1 MEKILIIDDNKFILK
16 TLSSTLS
23 GMGYEIIEAEDGEAG
38 LRLVRTE
45 HPDLVITDFQMPG
58 IDGLEVLSKIRK
70 LYISLPV
77 ILLTG
82 FGDVVLTIKS
92 IQLGAFDFLEKPVD
106 PVQLKS
112 VIKLALNSVKISNSL
127 NEVLHVDVSSE
138 HMLEDNILVG
148 KTPQMKEIFKNIGRI
163 SLSKVN
169 VLIQGETGTG
179 KELIARLIHFFGVT
193 INQPLVVV
201 NCSALSESLLES
213 ELFGHVKGSFTG
225 SIRDKKGKFELAG
238 EGTILL
244 DEISE
249 ISLNT
254 QVKLLRVIQELE
266 FERVGG
272 EEIIPMKAR
281 IITATNRNLEALIRE
296 GKFREDLYYRLK
308 VFTIDLPPLRER
320 KEDIRDLVIH
330 FLYKLNKRF
339 NRNVV
344 KIGEGVIEMLM
355 AHDWLGNVRE
365 LENTILQAIVMS
377 KSDVLEKENISLIN
391 RQQINVPFGNGII
404 SSNNG
409 NRSIDDDINESSQFR
424 SLSDLEKYHIKKILD
439 EVNWNKL
446 EASRVL
452 DITRPTLNAKIE
464 KYNLIRGM

>member
-1 MEKILIIDDNKFILK
+1 MEKILIIDDNKLILR
-16 TLSSTLS
+16 TLKGTLTKV
-23 GMGYEIIEAEDGEAG
+23 GYIIIEAEDGEAG
-38 LRLVRTE
+38 LLLVRTE

-92 IQLGAFDFLEKPVD
+92 IQLGAFDFLEKPID
-106 PVQLKS
+106 PEQLKS
-112 VIKLALNSVKISNSL
+112 TIKLALNSVKVSNSL
-127 NEVLHVDVSSE
+127 NEVLHVDSSSE

-179 KELIARLIHFFGVT
+179 KELIARLVHYFGIT
-193 INQPLVVV
+193 SNQPLVVV
-201 NCSALSESLLES
+201 NCSALTESLLES

-225 SIRDKKGKFELAG
+225 SVRDKKGKFELAG

-272 EEIIPMKAR
+272 EEVIPMKAR
-281 IITATNRNLEALIRE
+281 IITATNRNLETLIKE

-344 KIGEGVIEMLM
+344 KIGDGVIEMLK

-377 KSDVLEKENISLIN
+377 KSDVLEKENITLN
-391 RQQINVPFGNGII
+391 FRQQKDGVQVHQEIP
-404 SSNNG
+404 
-409 NRSIDDDINESSQFR
+409 QFR
-424 SLSDLEKYHIKKILD
+424 SLAEIEKYHIKRILD
-439 EVNWNKL
+439 EVKWNKL
-446 EASRVL
+446 EASRIL
-452 DITRPTLNAKIE
+452 EITRPTLNAKIE
-464 KYNLIRGM
+464 KYNLVQ

>member
-1 MEKILIIDDNKFILK
+1 MDKILIIDDNKLILR
-16 TLSSTLS
+16 TLRESITK
-23 GMGYEIIEAEDGEAG
+23 MGYTTIEAEDGEKG
-38 LRLVRTE
+38 LLLVNSE
-45 HPDLVITDFQMPG
+45 KPDLVITDIQMPG
-58 IDGLEVLSKIRK
+58 IDGLEVLSRIRK
-70 LYISLPV
+70 LNIPLPIIV
-77 ILLTG
+77 LTG
-82 FGDVVLTIKS
+82 VGDVALTIKS
-92 IQLGAFDFLEKPVD
+92 IQFGAFDFLEKPID
-106 PVQLKS
+106 LAKLKTT
-112 VIKLALNSVKISNSL
+112 IQLALNSVKVSNSL
-127 NEVLHVDVSSE
+127 DEVLHVDASSAN
-138 HMLEDNILVG
+138 MLEDNILVG

-163 SLSKVN
+163 SMSKVN

-179 KELIARLIHFFGVT
+179 KELIARLVHYFGVT
-193 INQPLVVV
+193 FNKPLVVV
-201 NCSALSESLLES
+201 NCSALTESLLES

-238 EGTILL
+238 DGTILL

-272 EEIIPMKAR
+272 EEVIPMKAR
-281 IITATNRNLEALIRE
+281 IITATNKSLEALIKE

-344 KIGEGVIEMLM
+344 KIGDGVIEMLK

-365 LENTILQAIVMS
+365 LENTILQAIVMA
-377 KSDVLEKENISLIN
+377 KSDVLEKENISLIF
-391 RQQINVPFGNGII
+391 RQQHNGHVVQ
-404 SSNNG
+404 
-409 NRSIDDDINESSQFR
+409 EMPQFR
-424 SLSDLEKYHIKKILD
+424 SLADLEKYHIKKILD
-439 EVNWNKL
+439 EVNWSKQ
-446 EASRVL
+446 EASQIL
-452 DITRPTLNAKIE
+452 EITRPTLNAKIE
-464 KYNLIRGM
+464 KYDLVRN

>member
-1 MEKILIIDDNKFILK
+1 MEKILIIDDNKLILK
-16 TLSSTLS
+16 YLKESIIK
-23 GMGYEIIEAEDGEAG
+23 MGYEALEAEDGESG
-38 LRLVRTE
+38 LQLIRAE
-45 HPDLVITDFQMPG
+45 NPDLVITDFQMPG
-58 IDGLEVLSKIRK
+58 IDGLEVLARIRK
-70 LYISLPV
+70 SNATLPV

-92 IQLGAFDFLEKPVD
+92 IQLGAFDYLEKPVD
-106 PVQLKS
+106 LNKLKS
-112 VIKLALNSVKISNSL
+112 TIQYALNSVKVSNSL
-127 NEVLHVDVSSE
+127 NQVLQVDASSE
-138 HMLEDNILVG
+138 NMLEDNILVG
-148 KTPQMKEIFKNIGRI
+148 RTPQMKEIFKNIGRI
-163 SLSKVN
+163 SMSKVN

-179 KELIARLIHFFGVT
+179 KELIARLVHYFGVT
-193 INQPLVVV
+193 SKQPLVVV
-201 NCSALSESLLES
+201 NCSALTESLLES

-238 EGTILL
+238 EGTIFL

-266 FERVGG
+266 FEKVGG

-281 IITATNRNLEALIRE
+281 IITATNRNLEELIKQ

-320 KEDIRDLVIH
+320 KDDIRDLVIH

-339 NRNVV
+339 NKNVT
-344 KIGEGVIEMLM
+344 KIGEGVIEMLK

-377 KSDVLEKENISLIN
+377 KSDVLEKENINLIL
-391 RQQINVPFGNGII
+391 RQQQQNGH
-404 SSNNG
+404 
-409 NRSIDDDINESSQFR
+409 DTLEHLPYR
-424 SLSDLEKYHIKKILD
+424 SLADLEKYHIKKVLD
-439 EVNWNKL
+439 EVNWNKM
-446 EASRVL
+446 EASQIL

-464 KYNLIRGM
+464 KYELVRG

>member
-1 MEKILIIDDNKFILK
+1 MEKILIIDDDKISLKVIKEILERLGYK
-16 TLSSTLS
+16 T
-23 GMGYEIIEAEDGEAG
+23 IQAENGEAG
-38 LRLVRTE
+38 LLLVRSE

-58 IDGLEVLSKIRK
+58 LNGLEVMAEIHK
-70 LYISLPV
+70 LNSGLPV

-82 FGDVVLTIKS
+82 YGDVPLTIRS
-92 IQLGAFDFLEKPVD
+92 IQLGAFDYLEKPID
-106 PVQLKS
+106 PIQLRNI
-112 VIKLALNSVKISNSL
+112 VLLALNSVKVSSGL
-127 NEVLHVDVSSE
+127 NEVKFEDLSSE
-138 HMLEDNILVG
+138 SMLENNILVG

-163 SLSKVN
+163 SLNKVN

-179 KELIARLIHFFGVT
+179 KELIARLIHYSGVT
-193 INQPLVVV
+193 KDQPLVIV
-201 NCSALSESLLES
+201 NCSALTETLLES

-238 EGTILL
+238 EGSIFL

-272 EEIIPMKAR
+272 EEVIPMKAR
-281 IITATNRNLEALIRE
+281 IIAASNKNLEALIKE

-320 KEDIRDLVIH
+320 KEDIRDLVIQ
-330 FLYKLNKRF
+330 FLRKLNKRF

-344 KIGEGVIEMLM
+344 KIGDGVIEVLK
-355 AHDWLGNVRE
+355 AHSWHGNVRE

-377 KSDVLEKENISLIN
+377 KNDVLEVENITLN
-391 RQQINVPFGNGII
+391 PRQNQGEEIKQELP
-404 SSNNG
+404 
-409 NRSIDDDINESSQFR
+409 RFR
-424 SLSDLEKYHIKKILD
+424 TIAELEKYHIKRILD
-439 EVNWNKL
+439 EVKWNKL
-446 EASRVL
+446 EASHIL

-464 KYNLIRGM
+464 KYSLTRD

>member
-1 MEKILIIDDNKFILK
+1 M
-16 TLSSTLS
+16 
-23 GMGYEIIEAEDGEAG
+23 A
-38 LRLVRTE
+38 
-45 HPDLVITDFQMPG
+45 
-58 IDGLEVLSKIRK
+58 
-70 LYISLPV
+70 
-77 ILLTG
+77 
-82 FGDVVLTIKS
+82 LTIKS
-92 IQLGAFDFLEKPVD
+92 IQFGAFDFLEKPID
-106 PVQLKS
+106 TLKLKTT
-112 VIKLALNSVKISNSL
+112 IQHALNSVKVSNSL
-127 NEVLHVDVSSE
+127 NEVLHVDASSE
-138 HMLEDNILVG
+138 NMLEDNILVG

-163 SLSKVN
+163 SMSKVN

-179 KELIARLIHFFGVT
+179 KELIARLVHYFGVT
-193 INQPLVVV
+193 FNKPLVVV
-201 NCSALSESLLES
+201 NCSALTESLLES

-225 SIRDKKGKFELAG
+225 SVRDKKGKFELAG
-238 EGTILL
+238 DGTILL

-272 EEIIPMKAR
+272 EEVIPMKAR
-281 IITATNRNLEALIRE
+281 IITATNKSLEALIKE

-344 KIGEGVIEMLM
+344 KIGDGVIEMLK

-377 KSDVLEKENISLIN
+377 KSDVLEKENISLIF
-391 RQQINVPFGNGII
+391 RQQHNGHAVQ
-404 SSNNG
+404 
-409 NRSIDDDINESSQFR
+409 EMPQFR
-424 SLSDLEKYHIKKILD
+424 SLADLEKYHIKKILD
-439 EVNWNKL
+439 EVNWSKQ
-446 EASRVL
+446 EASQIL
-452 DITRPTLNAKIE
+452 EITRPTLNAKIE
-464 KYNLIRGM
+464 KYDLVRN